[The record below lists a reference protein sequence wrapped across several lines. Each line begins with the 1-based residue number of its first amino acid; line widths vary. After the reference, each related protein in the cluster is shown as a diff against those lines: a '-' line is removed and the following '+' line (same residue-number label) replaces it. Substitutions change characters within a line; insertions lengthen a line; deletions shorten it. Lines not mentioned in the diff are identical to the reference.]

1 MSNARIL
8 SEIKD
13 IYADP
18 PDYISAGPIDDNDIM
33 HWEAT
38 INGPED
44 SDYKNGIFLLDIK
57 IPKDYPYKPPTC
69 KFKTK
74 ILHPNIHEDKGTIC
88 LNILKDDW
96 NPSLTISNILVS
108 IVALLYNPN
117 FNDPYNGTALKL
129 HKKNDN
135 DQEYKKQ
142 IQEWVQKYSAG
153 EQIKV

>member
-1 MSNARIL
+1 MTEARIL

-13 IYADP
+13 IYNDP
-18 PDYISAGPIDDNDIM
+18 PDYISAGPIDDNDLT

-44 SDYKNGIFLLDIK
+44 SDYKDGIFLLDIK
-57 IPKDYPYKPPTC
+57 IPKDYPYKPPIC

-74 ILHPNIHEDKGTIC
+74 ILHPNINERDGSIC
-88 LNILKDDW
+88 VNILKKDW
-96 NPSLTISNILVS
+96 NPSLTISNVLVS

-117 FNDPYNGTALKL
+117 FGDPYSGTALDL

-135 DQEYKKQ
+135 DQEYKKT
-142 IQEWVQKYSAG
+142 IREWIKNYSAH

>member
-1 MSNARIL
+1 MAEARVL

-13 IYADP
+13 IYSDP

-57 IPKDYPYKPPTC
+57 IPKEYPYKPPIC

-74 ILHPNIHEDKGTIC
+74 ILHPNISEDTGSIC
-88 LNILKDDW
+88 VNILKKDW
-96 NPSLTISNILVS
+96 NPSLTISNVLVS

-129 HKKNDN
+129 HKKNDI
-135 DQEYKKQ
+135 DQEYKRT
-142 IQEWVQKYSAG
+142 IQEWIKQYSAE

>member
-1 MSNARIL
+1 MSEARIL
-8 SEIKD
+8 SEIRD

-18 PDYISAGPIDDNDIM
+18 PDYISAGPIDDNNIT

-57 IPKDYPYKPPTC
+57 IPPDYPYKPPIC

-74 ILHPNIHEDKGTIC
+74 ILHPNINEESGNIC
-88 LNILKDDW
+88 INILKKDW
-96 NPSLTISNILVS
+96 NPSLTISNVLVS

-117 FNDPYNGTALKL
+117 FNDPYSGTALTL
-129 HKKNDN
+129 HNKNDG
-135 DQEYKKQ
+135 DKEYKKQ
-142 IQEWVQKYSAG
+142 IQEWVKKYSAG